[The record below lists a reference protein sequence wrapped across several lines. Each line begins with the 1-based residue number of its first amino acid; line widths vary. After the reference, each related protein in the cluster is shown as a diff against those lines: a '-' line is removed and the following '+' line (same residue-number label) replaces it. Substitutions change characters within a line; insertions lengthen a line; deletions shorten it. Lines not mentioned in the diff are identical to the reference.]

1 MSSNRHLYERRRDWI
16 TSLKQGPCTDCGG
29 KFPPE
34 CMQFDHVHGEKLF
47 TISEIKGKARTLAEI
62 AKCELVCAN
71 CHAIRTKQRYNMS
84 ARRNP
89 TMSKSAAHL
98 EPPIRGIDNLENPI
112 GVNMKALE
120 DSEKMP
126 EVSMEKHDG
135 DQRDVASPAFAVGK
149 DGRHFEGGPS
159 GSDPTPAMPGA

>member
-1 MSSNRHLYERRRDWI
+1 
-16 TSLKQGPCTDCGG
+16 
-29 KFPPE
+29 
-34 CMQFDHVHGEKLF
+34 
-47 TISEIKGKARTLAEI
+47 
-62 AKCELVCAN
+62 
-71 CHAIRTKQRYNMS
+71 MS

-112 GVNMKALE
+112 GINMKALE

-126 EVSMEKHDG
+126 EVSMEEHNG